1 MRKLI
6 ATIAAVLALAGIGVA
21 TTSTTSDTPDDAFP
35 RKATLELR
43 MRSAR
48 L

>member
-1 MRKLI
+1 VRTK
-6 ATIAAVLALAGIGVA
+6 VVVA
-21 TTSTTSDTPDDAFP
+21 YFP